1 MDDTIKPIT
10 RKDIKRG
17 LLTGKVRLVSDPFGC
32 VMCSI
37 GNRDCC
43 FYFGGMAAKGVT
55 PWQYAT
61 EMDFDEIV
69 DDIVDTLYEFERE
82 FTDEWE
88 YCRYVLNN
96 D

>member
-1 MDDTIKPIT
+1 MTNDLRPIT
-10 RKDIKRG
+10 RKDVKRG
-17 LLTGKVRLVSDPFGC
+17 LLIGRVRLVSDPFGC

-37 GNRDCC
+37 GNHDCR
-43 FYFGGMAAKGVT
+43 FYFGGMAAEGVT

-61 EMDFDEIV
+61 KMDFDEIV

-88 YCRYVLNN
+88 YYRHVLNG
-96 D
+96 